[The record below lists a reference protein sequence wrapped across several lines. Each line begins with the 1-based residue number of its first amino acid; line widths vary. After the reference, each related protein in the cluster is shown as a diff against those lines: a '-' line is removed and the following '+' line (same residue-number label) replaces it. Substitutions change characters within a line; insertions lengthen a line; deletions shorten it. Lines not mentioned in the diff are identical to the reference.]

1 MAFCRSCIEHAFGG
15 VKNVFRYLARR
26 EKLQLDRAN
35 KRVQK
40 LLSASFLSSALFFSC
55 CFIKSFT
62 VSAVDGPSTAS
73 VKMLLSPLLCLGWAC

>member
-40 LLSASFLSSALFFSC
+40 LLSVVFFLADCKNCLTGNQTSERFAM
-55 CFIKSFT
+55 
-62 VSAVDGPSTAS
+62 VP
-73 VKMLLSPLLCLGWAC
+73 PLLCEYLDKLEDFNTTLN